1 MSHLTDLR
9 TGLHHNACMPH
20 AALSNADTPPA
31 DRVLIDRLLAGDE
44 AAFTYLVSKH
54 HASLIR
60 FARLFVADSTTAEDV
75 VQDTWLA
82 VLNGLQAFEGRSAL
96 KSWIFSIL
104 ANRAKTRAV
113 RDKRMVPF
121 SALSAGEDDEP
132 AVDGDRFN
140 ASGAWASPPAQWNAD
155 TPERLMLD
163 QEARAVVERTIAS
176 LPDGQRAVVTLRDV
190 EGLEA
195 TAICNILGITE
206 TNQRVLLHR
215 ARTKVRAALERYLLE
230 G

>member
-1 MSHLTDLR
+1 M
-9 TGLHHNACMPH
+9 
-20 AALSNADTPPA
+20 
-31 DRVLIDRLLAGDE
+31 LAGDE
-44 AAFTYLVSKH
+44 LAFTYLVKTH
-54 HASLIR
+54 HASLLR
-60 FARLFVADSTTAEDV
+60 FARLFVADATAAEDV

-82 VLNGLQAFEGRSAL
+82 VLNGLHAFEGRSAL

-113 RDKRMVPF
+113 RDKRTIPF
-121 SALSAGEDDEP
+121 SALSAGGDDEP

-140 ASGAWASPPAQWNAD
+140 ESGAWASPPSQWDAD

-163 QEARAVVERTIAS
+163 QEARAVVERTIAA

-195 TAICNILGITE
+195 TATCNILGITE
-206 TNQRVLLHR
+206 TNQRVMLHR
-215 ARTKVRAALERYLLE
+215 ARTKVRAALERYLSE